1 MTIYICILSFI
12 YFKLVIY
19 TVYVFIRNKT
29 LINLE
34 VCFLFIFSPQ
44 NDVENVVVFVI
55 QLYDNLA
62 KFKLIY
68 LIKS

>member
-62 KFKLIY
+62 KFKFIY
-68 LIKS
+68 KIKT

>member
-1 MTIYICILSFI
+1 MTIYICILSVI

-68 LIKS
+68 IIKT